1 MLHTELD
8 KKVFAIEKTVRY
20 ISMGLFGWKS

>member
-8 KKVFAIEKTVRY
+8 KKVFAIEKVVTY